1 MPHSHWGYWAAGR
14 ARVPIIVPVTDDAEG
29 HGALRFWSAVVLI
42 YAVVATILAL
52 LRLPSPFLFAG
63 VVAGAVGA
71 LRLPQPRPLP
81 GRVRE
86 VGLATIGVAA
96 GSAISREVVETILSS
111 PLAILGGVI
120 ATLAITMAAGQL
132 LRLSPLVNGPT
143 AIFASIAGG
152 ASGVTAVAREMDAD
166 EAIVLS
172 IQYLR
177 VLFVL
182 ATVTLVA
189 QIFGGNGSVGA
200 VTGGAGQSWANL
212 GFTVVSIAVGLLL
225 TRWLRFSASRLVVP
239 MLIATGLSLG
249 GVFPTPSVPTLIL
262 NLAYATTGLMVG
274 LSLTRATVRQIARL
288 MPLAFLQLILGV
300 VGCAVVGLVF
310 ARLAGV
316 NALDGYLATTPGGLP
331 AVTAIAIGSGASVGL
346 VITMQLVRIFMSLL
360 LAPVLGAYMRRYR
373 TGPERLG

>member
-1 MPHSHWGYWAAGR
+1 MHHGTLQCALKSHGFERPGPARQPGTPGVCEVSNAGPRQRTASVQLIGTPVPECFVPHSHWGYWAAGR

-63 VVAGAVGA
+63 VVPGAVGA

-200 VTGGAGQSWANL
+200 VTGRAGH
-212 GFTVVSIAVGLLL
+212 
-225 TRWLRFSASRLVVP
+225 
-239 MLIATGLSLG
+239 SL
-249 GVFPTPSVPTLIL
+249 
-262 NLAYATTGLMVG
+262 
-274 LSLTRATVRQIARL
+274 
-288 MPLAFLQLILGV
+288 
-300 VGCAVVGLVF
+300 C
-310 ARLAGV
+310 
-316 NALDGYLATTPGGLP
+316 
-331 AVTAIAIGSGASVGL
+331 
-346 VITMQLVRIFMSLL
+346 
-360 LAPVLGAYMRRYR
+360 
-373 TGPERLG
+373 